1 MRFRVNAESSAGGA
15 FGQIRSIRFHPQVK
29 VCCGSVFAADELS
42 MSVCYLQRGRSITT
56 AELRISAN
64 SCHSV
69 ENRYVGPRN
78 PVHKLTLDSQA
89 PDLIFVLRPGTVGQV
104 GKHDNNIEDRM
115 YRPRLKPN

>member
-1 MRFRVNAESSAGGA
+1 MMYRRRIYYN
-15 FGQIRSIRFHPQVK
+15 
-29 VCCGSVFAADELS
+29 
-42 MSVCYLQRGRSITT
+42 

-78 PVHKLTLDSQA
+78 PVHKLTQDSQA